1 MCISL
6 LTLQNKT
13 WNQRSQYKKLMHS
26 KCEMKIIETNS
37 TVHNQQISNLNS
49 ITQLNLNING
59 DDEADFCYSI
69 ACVLGDLADQH

>member
-1 MCISL
+1 
-6 LTLQNKT
+6 
-13 WNQRSQYKKLMHS
+13 MHS
-26 KCEMKIIETNS
+26 KCEMKITETKS

-69 ACVLGDLADQH
+69 SCVLGDLADQHWPCGLISLIQSST